1 MSHLGGNKCNL
12 FVRIKNEIAATEV
25 TLPVGEKFEAKKSA
39 LRRWE
44 MKQRNENTRETNLP
58 SP

>member
-25 TLPVGEKFEAKKSA
+25 TLPVGEKFEAKKIGFTP
-39 LRRWE
+39 
-44 MKQRNENTRETNLP
+44 MGNETKERKY
-58 SP
+58 